1 MSNEQS
7 GTHRP
12 GLSVGPTHEFTNFY
26 RVKPGHGPAL
36 RRALEEHAARPEY
49 TDVGQIPIATIHE
62 ARFVLFDDDTRLL
75 FATSHD
81 GPWDA
86 YIGDFAATPRLGFA
100 EIFSHV
106 EGPGGADIDVDAAD
120 ADALKA
126 LFLISQVTAASYA
139 RNYDATVQEIKKALR
154 VNRAFQQVLDDPAA
168 EEALANTALKPL
180 LDEAGE

>member
-1 MSNEQS
+1 
-7 GTHRP
+7 
-12 GLSVGPTHEFTNFY
+12 
-26 RVKPGHGPAL
+26 
-36 RRALEEHAARPEY
+36 
-49 TDVGQIPIATIHE
+49 
-62 ARFVLFDDDTRLL
+62 
-75 FATSHD
+75 
-81 GPWDA
+81 
-86 YIGDFAATPRLGFA
+86 
-100 EIFSHV
+100 
-106 EGPGGADIDVDAAD
+106 VDAAD